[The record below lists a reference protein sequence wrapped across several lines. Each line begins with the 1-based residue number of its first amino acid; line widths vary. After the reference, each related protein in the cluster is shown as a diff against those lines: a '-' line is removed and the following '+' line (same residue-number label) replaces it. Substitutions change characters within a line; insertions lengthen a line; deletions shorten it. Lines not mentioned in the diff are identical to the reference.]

1 MSRMSDLSI
10 DIQAMLEDGHEPR
23 AIARYLEIPVEWV
36 YEEVLQ
42 ESKNHEEL
50 FSPFETCNS

>member
-23 AIARYLEIPVEWV
+23 AIARYLEIPVELV
-36 YEEVLQ
+36 YEQLLL
-42 ESKNHEEL
+42 ESNIEDL
-50 FSPFETCNS
+50 FSPFETVNS

>member
-10 DIQAMLEDGHEPR
+10 EIQAMLEEGHQPR
-23 AIARYLEIPVEWV
+23 AIARILEIPAEWV
-36 YEEVLQ
+36 YEEMSQ
-42 ESKNHEEL
+42 ESDSHEEL

>member
-1 MSRMSDLSI
+1 MSRMSELSI

-36 YEEVLQ
+36 YEEL
-42 ESKNHEEL
+42 SRKIEED

>member
-36 YEEVLQ
+36 YEELSQ
-42 ESKNHEEL
+42 ESDNHEVL
-50 FSPFETCNS
+50 FSPYETCSS

>member
-1 MSRMSDLSI
+1 MSRMSELSI
-10 DIQAMLEDGHEPR
+10 EIQAMLEEGHQAH

-36 YEEVLQ
+36 YEEMSR
-42 ESKNHEEL
+42 ESDNEL

>member
-36 YEEVLQ
+36 YEELSQ
-42 ESKNHEEL
+42 ESVNHQEL

>member
-1 MSRMSDLSI
+1 MSDLSI

-23 AIARYLEIPVEWV
+23 AIARILEIPVEWV
-36 YEEVLQ
+36 YEELSQ
-42 ESKNHEEL
+42 DSDNYEEL

>member
-1 MSRMSDLSI
+1 MSKMSELSI
-10 DIQAMLEDGHEPR
+10 EIQAMLEEGHQPR

-36 YEEVLQ
+36 YEEMSR
-42 ESKNHEEL
+42 ESDNEL

>member
-10 DIQAMLEDGHEPR
+10 EIQAMLEEGHQPR
-23 AIARYLEIPVEWV
+23 AIARILEIPAEWV
-36 YEEVLQ
+36 YEQMSQ
-42 ESKNHEEL
+42 ESDSHEEL

>member
-23 AIARYLEIPVEWV
+23 AIAQILEIPVEWV
-36 YEEVLQ
+36 YEQLLQ
-42 ESKNHEEL
+42 ESDKEL
-50 FSPFETCNS
+50 FSPFETVNS